1 MNTKTKGD
9 NMNKLTKIG
18 VSALCGSL
26 ATVASAQAGEMTVTG
41 GASMTYMSL
50 SDEVTGNPLGM
61 ATGMT
66 FTGTGELDNGS
77 TVTLTIANTHKNAY
91 TGSSIAVATPSLG
104 TFKYDEKGGTGLDR
118 IDDMMPTAWEE
129 VDGTGIG
136 MGLQTVSG
144 VGGGSDIEWTLPAE
158 WSMGSTVHV
167 SYSFKPDGSYNSK
180 KSASGTA
187 NGSGTVNGSGYD
199 IVVSNNTAVEGL
211 DLFAG
216 YSEISQVSTLG
227 GFVGNREQMSA
238 GATYAVGGFTL
249 GYQQSYDHASTSYDN
264 TAYGV
269 SFAVNDNLSISY
281 ATHESRQSQS
291 DNTRLELEGKS
302 LQASYTMGGASI
314 VVAETEVDNKLYATT
329 AASQREGRSIALTL
343 AF

>member
-1 MNTKTKGD
+1 
-9 NMNKLTKIG
+9 MNKLTKIG

-50 SDEVTGNPLGM
+50 NDETTGNPIGM

-66 FTGTGELDNGS
+66 FTGTGEPDNGAA
-77 TVTLTIANTHKNAY
+77 VTLTIANTHKNAY
-91 TGSSIAVATPSLG
+91 TGSSIAVATPSMG

-144 VGGGSDIEWTLPAE
+144 VGGQSDIEWTLPAD
-158 WSMGSTVHV
+158 WSMGSTIHM
-167 SYSFKPDGSYNSK
+167 SYSFRPDGSFNSK
-180 KSASGTA
+180 KGASGTA

-199 IVVSNNTAVEGL
+199 IVISNSSAVEGL
-211 DLFAG
+211 NMFAG
-216 YSEISQVSTLG
+216 YSKINQASGATQALDD
-227 GFVGNREQMSA
+227 REQLA
-238 GATYAVGGFTL
+238 GGATYAVGGFTV
-249 GYQQSYDHASTSYDN
+249 GYQQSYDSAATSYDN

-281 ATHESRQSQS
+281 GKHESEQNSAG
-291 DNTRLELEGKS
+291 TKTELEGKS
-302 LQASYTMGGASI
+302 MQASYTMGGASI
-314 VVAETEVDNKLYATT
+314 VVAETEVDNKTYSTT
-329 AASQREGRSIALTL
+329 AANQREGRTIALTL